1 MDARMNNME
10 ESLRL
15 ITQALANARFLH
27 TDRPNPHTIHF
38 HTPRNQEHRTIR
50 VDIDEFDGSTH
61 DPEVYVEWE
70 ASLDKYFEY
79 KETPNLTKKFVD
91 SLP

>member
-15 ITQALANARFLH
+15 ITHALANAGFLH
-27 TDRPNPHTIHF
+27 TNRPNPHTIHF
-38 HTPRNQEHRTIR
+38 HTSRNQEDRTIR

-61 DPEVYVEWE
+61 DLEVYFEWE
-70 ASLDKYFEY
+70 ASLDSYFEY
-79 KETPNLTKKFVD
+79 KETPLKGNI
-91 SLP
+91 S